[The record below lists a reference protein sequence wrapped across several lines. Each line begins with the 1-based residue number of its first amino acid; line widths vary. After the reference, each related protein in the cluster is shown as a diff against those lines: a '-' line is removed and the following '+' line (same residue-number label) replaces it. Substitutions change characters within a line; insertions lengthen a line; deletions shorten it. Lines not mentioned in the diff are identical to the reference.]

1 MTKKS
6 KFFAELKKENNIK
19 KFNVKEIKLNRIQ
32 DIKDLLRFESEM
44 SDAKGILD
52 DIEALSDN
60 FYGAYKNLEEMIA
73 TAEEELMEL
82 AMELEAIGVDRPSE
96 LEELRDTIDR
106 QYDELFALEDRARF
120 YNIVLN

>member
-106 QYDELFALEDRARF
+106 QYDELFELEDRARF

>member
-44 SDAKGILD
+44 SDAKGLLD

>member
-44 SDAKGILD
+44 SDAKGLLD

-106 QYDELFALEDRARF
+106 QYDELFELEDRARF